1 MSTEEIYQNII
12 EEAES
17 LEQELI
23 KLRREFHQY
32 PEPGWMEMRT
42 SARIAELL
50 ESYGCDQVLMG
61 TEVCKADARMGVLEE
76 RLLEQHYKEV
86 SALGQ
91 VSEEKLKKTC
101 GGFTGVIG
109 ILHGKLSADRT
120 ASEEASERASENQV
134 LAFRFDIDALPVTE
148 CENMDHFPEKQG
160 FRSKCPGYMHACGHD
175 GHITVGLGTAKILC
189 GIKDQLRGTIKF
201 IFQPAEE
208 GVRGAKAIVEKGH
221 LDDVDVVLGAHM
233 SGKEDQKQCMIGIGD
248 GHSLATT
255 KMDVEFHGKAAHAA
269 AAPEAGNNAML
280 AAATA
285 ILNLHAI
292 PRYSHG
298 DTRVNVGKLVAGSSR
313 NVICESA
320 HMEMEVR
327 GMTAEANQYM
337 YDYACRIIEN
347 AAQMHG
353 CTSQIRLMGAATNSL
368 NTPELM
374 DRMKKLCEERLQ
386 LPVVYVPEGGV
397 GGSEDYSCMSERVKE
412 HGGQSCYF
420 LNLSKCHAT
429 LHNDQFDFDEKAL
442 VNGVKVF
449 ACAAVELLMESALD
463 PAFLER
469 DRLRKSGIPVKI
481 AKTERLLIRETIS
494 SDIPDLYEIWKQGG
508 MVRGTVPVL
517 NTLDEETEF
526 MEAYIRHAYLFYDFG
541 LWTVIEKQSGQIIG
555 QAGLFVSE
563 LLDDAVEL
571 GYLIGQSYR
580 GKGYAQECGRAILAY
595 AEEVLD
601 LEELHVL
608 IERTNDTSLHVAQK
622 LGFGPYGQDQIHGAE
637 TAEDTEASL
646 VHWHKMLT

>member
-61 TEVCKADARMGVLEE
+61 TEVCKADVRMGVPEE
-76 RLLEQHYKEV
+76 SLLEQHYKEV
-86 SALGQ
+86 NALGQ
-91 VSEEKLKKTC
+91 VSEEKLKKTR

-109 ILHGKLSADRT
+109 ILHGKLSAERT
-120 ASEEASERASENQV
+120 ASEKASERASENQV

-189 GIKDQLRGTIKF
+189 GMKDQLRGTIKF

-233 SGKEDQKQCMIGIGD
+233 SGKEDQEQCMIGIGD

-269 AAPEAGNNAML
+269 AAPEAGDNAML

-337 YDYACRIIEN
+337 YDYACRI
-347 AAQMHG
+347 H
-353 CTSQIRLMGAATNSL
+353 
-368 NTPELM
+368 
-374 DRMKKLCEERLQ
+374 
-386 LPVVYVPEGGV
+386 
-397 GGSEDYSCMSERVKE
+397 
-412 HGGQSCYF
+412 
-420 LNLSKCHAT
+420 
-429 LHNDQFDFDEKAL
+429 
-442 VNGVKVF
+442 
-449 ACAAVELLMESALD
+449 
-463 PAFLER
+463 
-469 DRLRKSGIPVKI
+469 
-481 AKTERLLIRETIS
+481 
-494 SDIPDLYEIWKQGG
+494 
-508 MVRGTVPVL
+508 
-517 NTLDEETEF
+517 
-526 MEAYIRHAYLFYDFG
+526 
-541 LWTVIEKQSGQIIG
+541 
-555 QAGLFVSE
+555 
-563 LLDDAVEL
+563 
-571 GYLIGQSYR
+571 
-580 GKGYAQECGRAILAY
+580 
-595 AEEVLD
+595 
-601 LEELHVL
+601 
-608 IERTNDTSLHVAQK
+608 
-622 LGFGPYGQDQIHGAE
+622 
-637 TAEDTEASL
+637 
-646 VHWHKMLT
+646 

>member
-61 TEVCKADARMGVLEE
+61 TEVCKADARMGVPEE
-76 RLLEQHYKEV
+76 SLLEQHYKEV
-86 SALGQ
+86 KALGQ
-91 VSEEKLKKTC
+91 VSEEQLKKTR

-109 ILHGKLSADRT
+109 ILHGKLSEERT
-120 ASEEASERASENQV
+120 ASEKASERASENQV

-160 FRSKCPGYMHACGHD
+160 FRSICPGYMHACGHD
-175 GHITVGLGTAKILC
+175 GHITVGLGMAKVLC
-189 GIKDQLRGTIKF
+189 GMKDQLRGTIKF

-208 GVRGAKAIVEKGH
+208 GVRGAKAIVEQGH

-233 SGKEDQKQCMIGIGD
+233 SGKENQEQCMIGIGD

-285 ILNLHAI
+285 VLNLHAI

-320 HMEMEVR
+320 HLEMEVR

-337 YDYACRIIEN
+337 YDYACRIIES

-353 CTSQIRLMGAATNSL
+353 CTSEIRLMGAATNSL

-397 GGSEDYSCMSERVKE
+397 GGSEDYSCMSEWVKA

-420 LNLSKCHAT
+420 LNLSRCRAT
-429 LHNDQFDFDEKAL
+429 LHNDRFDFDEKAL

-449 ACAAVELLMESALD
+449 ACAAVDLLMENA
-463 PAFLER
+463 
-469 DRLRKSGIPVKI
+469 
-481 AKTERLLIRETIS
+481 
-494 SDIPDLYEIWKQGG
+494 
-508 MVRGTVPVL
+508 
-517 NTLDEETEF
+517 
-526 MEAYIRHAYLFYDFG
+526 
-541 LWTVIEKQSGQIIG
+541 
-555 QAGLFVSE
+555 
-563 LLDDAVEL
+563 
-571 GYLIGQSYR
+571 
-580 GKGYAQECGRAILAY
+580 
-595 AEEVLD
+595 
-601 LEELHVL
+601 
-608 IERTNDTSLHVAQK
+608 
-622 LGFGPYGQDQIHGAE
+622 
-637 TAEDTEASL
+637 
-646 VHWHKMLT
+646 